1 MMESHGES
9 NQVEGRNVSIWS
21 GNMEVIGGQ
30 DNNLGTVEAEAK
42 LRRYE
47 EKMDYK
53 EIEKWQM

>member
-30 DNNLGTVEAEAK
+30 DNNLGTVEAEAE

>member
-30 DNNLGTVEAEAK
+30 DNNLGTVEAEAE

-53 EIEKWQM
+53 